1 VLWFNA
7 HSDMFTFR
15 AALRSLRNF
24 PLSEYRDAAHS
35 AGGLLR
41 RLPIRRANCVARSK
55 LADGTSAAKIA
66 RTKVHFQNLAFCR
79 RWSPNCSKRARSV
92 QADLEVSEPLREPIG
107 PRR

>member
-1 VLWFNA
+1 VPWFNA

-55 LADGTSAAKIA
+55 L
-66 RTKVHFQNLAFCR
+66 CR
-79 RWSPNCSKRARSV
+79 RDLSRKNCENEGPFPEPCILPAVEPKLLEARAV
-92 QADLEVSEPLREPIG
+92 CPG
-107 PRR
+107 